1 MPLNIPATT
10 RRVELH
16 TSKCSNERIRKKTLD
31 NIASYTN
38 RSNEEI
44 LARINELNKEWDIE
58 RFLENN
64 AASIVILS
72 TVLGFTVNKKWFALS
87 GIVGGFLLQHSLQG
101 WCPPVPLLRRLGVRT
116 SSEINYEKE
125 ALKEMRSNNI
135 LEY

>member
-1 MPLNIPATT
+1 MTLNIPATT

-16 TSKCSNERIRKKTLD
+16 TSKCSNQRIRKKTLD

-38 RSNEEI
+38 RPNEEI

-58 RFLENN
+58 RLLEIN

-72 TVLGFTVNKKWFALS
+72 TILGFTVNKKWFALS
-87 GIVGGFLLQHSLQG
+87 GIAGGFLLQHSLQG

-125 ALKEMRSNNI
+125 ALKELRSNNASSH
-135 LEY
+135 

>member
-1 MPLNIPATT
+1 MTLNIPATT

-16 TSKCSNERIRKKTLD
+16 TSKCSNQRIRKKTLD

-38 RSNEEI
+38 RPNEEI

-58 RFLENN
+58 RILENN

-101 WCPPVPLLRRLGVRT
+101 WCPPVPILRRLGVRT

-125 ALKEMRSNNI
+125 ALKELRSNNASSH
-135 LEY
+135 